1 MVMGGATCRVLVID
15 DDDNIR
21 TLVKLMCDHQGIEVM
36 QAPDGEVGLSVAVA
50 HRPTIILLDVNMPN
64 RQGMDVYLDLR
75 NHSSTAD
82 IPVMILSAALTQRD
96 VQMWQGL
103 PNVVGVMT
111 KPFDMYTLVAR
122 INDILATRTTLL
134 A

>member
-1 MVMGGATCRVLVID
+1 MGGATHRVLVID

-21 TLVKLMCDHQGIEVM
+21 TLVKLMCDGQGIEVIE
-36 QAPDGEVGLSVAVA
+36 APDGEVGLSVAVA
-50 HRPTIILLDVNMPN
+50 HRPHIILLDVNMPN

-75 NHSSTAD
+75 NHSSTSS

-96 VQMWQGL
+96 VQMWKGL
-103 PNVVGVMT
+103 PNIVDVMT

-122 INDILATRTTLL
+122 IHDILAARITTL

>member
-1 MVMGGATCRVLVID
+1 MEGATHRVLIID

-21 TLVKLMCDHQGIEVM
+21 TLVKLMCHQQGIDVIE
-36 QAPDGEVGLSVAVA
+36 APDGEVGLSVAVA
-50 HRPTIILLDVNMPN
+50 HRPSVILLDVNMPN

-75 NHSSTAD
+75 NHSLTSS
-82 IPVMILSAALTQRD
+82 IPVMILSAALTERD

-103 PNVVGVMT
+103 PNIADVMT

-122 INDILATRTTLL
+122 IHTILATRATMY
-134 A
+134 ASS

>member
-1 MVMGGATCRVLVID
+1 MEGATYRVLVID

-21 TLVKLMCDHQGIEVM
+21 TLVKLMCGHQGIEVIE
-36 QAPDGEVGLSVAVA
+36 APDGEVGLSVAVA
-50 HRPTIILLDVNMPN
+50 HRPNIILLDVNMPN

-75 NHSSTAD
+75 NHSSTSS

-103 PNVVGVMT
+103 PNIVDVIT

-122 INDILATRTTLL
+122 IQDILAVRATML